1 MYVEVCKIVSNLPRE
16 QALQRVCHLL
26 RIPNTATRSGLR
38 RIHPQLHVFSNT
50 LLCLYDQAV
59 DWEEWEVCDTV
70 GSIWTIMMFCA
81 DAVLCLALM
90 KDGVLL
96 RLLHQANKIL
106 PTVVLP
112 FLALLA
118 RYGDDADRTAIIRS
132 LTALLQVGWD
142 PSLSYH
148 PENVE
153 PFLVTLCHCIG
164 IADFWDVATAEP
176 RLPEG
181 LSVTFI
187 AEVALSA
194 LAKPDASYGLI
205 IHALPIL
212 IVCAKSSPPEETM
225 LPTRILQFL
234 ASLLQSNDIALRSVA
249 VWVFYGIL
257 DVGRG
262 STPRCVSSRG
272 TVELLPSTA
281 QVALWDAPPDHVRT
295 YTLMLRNILWQVSID
310 GDYYK
315 VAVGMAHVLLNG
327 PFVFTEDD
335 FREFKEGSVTLAGH
349 DSWFSLLPE
358 AVEAIKGREDPSHRN
373 MADVLTLEHL
383 ARVGTSDAAATFARA
398 VLERNPGHAYAYV
411 TLCEH
416 SADREEAL
424 QVARK
429 GLRLPHL
436 TRIPEA
442 ATVCFCY
449 RAVFGQGAKTPSP
462 VSAFGLALRTAGGP
476 RLRRRTV

>member
-1 MYVEVCKIVSNLPRE
+1 MYVEVCKIVSHLPRE

-38 RIHPQLHVFSNT
+38 RIHRKLHVFSNT

-59 DWEEWEVCDTV
+59 DREEWEVCDIV

-81 DAVLCLALM
+81 DAVLCRALM

-118 RYGDDADRTAIIRS
+118 RHGDDADRTAIIRS

-181 LSVTFI
+181 LSV
-187 AEVALSA
+187 ALSA

-212 IVCAKSSPPEETM
+212 IVCAKSSPPEVTM
-225 LPTRILQFL
+225 LRTRMLQFL

-249 VWVFYGIL
+249 V
-257 DVGRG
+257 
-262 STPRCVSSRG
+262 G
-272 TVELLPSTA
+272 TVELLPST

-310 GDYYK
+310 GDYDK
-315 VAVGMAHVLLNG
+315 VAVGMAHVLLNC
-327 PFVFTEDD
+327 PFIFTEDD

-358 AVEAIKGREDPSHRN
+358 AVEAIKGREDPSH
-373 MADVLTLEHL
+373 ADVLTLEHL
-383 ARVGTSDAAATFARA
+383 ARVGTSDTAAAFARA

-411 TLCEH
+411 TLCVEH

-424 QVARK
+424 QAARK

-462 VSAFGLALRTAGGP
+462 VSAFGLALKTAGGP
-476 RLRRRTV
+476 RLRRRSVQRHSSIPPRCS